1 MDKSSLEALLSR
13 YNWLMGISTISVAV
27 GILGEYVAHFLFE
40 KGERRKLEI
49 GVSVAF
55 GVLVLGGVSGE
66 YIFGSKLSNAS
77 EELQRMADNEVARL
91 NKEAGQAREAASGA
105 MERIASGET
114 QVAQAQEAT
123 AKASAQAAAANER
136 ARKLEVEAA
145 EQRERAA
152 KAEHDLLEIQERMA
166 PRRITAAQEV
176 RLLNDLKPLAGKHV
190 AVFVLAGQPENEAF
204 GYALSSALQKAS
216 LEVEIQPGTMLG
228 GGPVQPGIS
237 LIVGKNRLADANILA
252 KALADADLAAKPIS
266 AQRSDTDDELLQI
279 LIAPR

>member
-1 MDKSSLEALLSR
+1 
-13 YNWLMGISTISVAV
+13 MGISTISVAV